1 MTSSLLF
8 SNKIGY
14 AFVDPY
20 TDPLYIDAKGIKSPL
35 LLAVIKVDFGF
46 QFSSVVDAISD
57 VNGLVRMNHC

>member
-46 QFSSVVDAISD
+46 QFSS
-57 VNGLVRMNHC
+57 